1 MSRLKSYAK
10 EIAVALLL
18 LFIISNSISF
28 YRANYASQILIKSMP
43 HIFFKNENSKPVLYY
58 FFASWCPTCKLEL
71 SNIEQI
77 SKSYRVIGVM
87 SDSGDTNAMR
97 TYLKSHNAS
106 FVALNDNNGAIA
118 KTFGVKAFPTTI
130 IYDSNGELFYSD
142 IGYTSTLGLYIRLWL
157 ASI

>member
-10 EIAVALLL
+10 EIAIALLL

-43 HIFFKNENSKPVLYY
+43 SVFFSNENAKPVIYY
-58 FFASWCPTCKLEL
+58 FFTSWCPTCKLEL

-87 SDSGDTNAMR
+87 SSSGDTKAMR
-97 TYLKSHNAS
+97 AYLKSHDAS
-106 FVALNDNNGAIA
+106 FIALNDNNGAIA
-118 KTFGVKAFPTTI
+118 KAFGIKAFPTTI
-130 IYDSNGELFYSD
+130 IYNSKGELFYSD
-142 IGYTSTLGLYIRLWL
+142 IGYTSTIGLYIRLWL